1 MRAAILMTVHNRKN
15 QTLKCL
21 KACREQF
28 AELKGRYDFT
38 VYLVD
43 DGCTDGTSDAVL
55 EQFQDTVIIKGDGSL
70 YWNHGMIR
78 AWEEAAKE
86 DFDFYIWLNDDTIL
100 LPGALNTLLENS
112 YYLRHKAIVA
122 GTARD
127 SSGKL
132 SYGGRTRKGRLIAP
146 DDTIPIPCDTFN
158 GNLVLVPRFAFRTL
172 GTMDPRYSHSFG
184 DYDYGIRADKAGVT
198 TVIAPGVL
206 AVCDRNPGLPKWR
219 NRAFTLKQRYAAIM
233 SPKGRPFK
241 EQFLYDTRK
250 GNIFTA
256 TVHFISLNIKVLF
269 PKGRSAA
276 ACRATGMK

>member
-1 MRAAILMTVHNRKN
+1 MAI
-15 QTLKCL
+15 
-21 KACREQF
+21 F
-28 AELKGRYDFT
+28 AIGDLHLSLGTDKPMDVFPGWEG
-38 VYLVD
+38 YLPK
-43 DGCTDGTSDAVL
+43 L
-55 EQFQDTVIIKGDGSL
+55 EAN
-70 YWNHGMIR
+70 WR
-78 AWEEAAKE
+78 
-86 DFDFYIWLNDDTIL
+86 
-100 LPGALNTLLENS
+100 
-112 YYLRHKAIVA
+112 
-122 GTARD
+122 
-127 SSGKL
+127 
-132 SYGGRTRKGRLIAP
+132 RLIAP

-250 GNIFTA
+250 GNVFSA

-276 ACRATGMK
+276 AGQTTGMK